1 MKKILY
7 AFVALMVI
15 AMASCNGNGTKR
27 AVLSAAG
34 DSTNVVEV
42 DENDS
47 TVYGVAGD
55 GSAMH
60 SLELITDDGDTIIYL
75 MNLDSDTDPVVGG
88 IMTGDRM
95 AVIGYKDGDGE
106 MIANKVI
113 NITTLLGKW
122 TSIDKNFQ
130 IEEGGKIESYVKA
143 EQNPWT
149 SWRISN
155 GRLVIN
161 RDTFDINNLSAD
173 SLSLENKNGIFGYK
187 RQK

>member
-7 AFVALMVI
+7 AFVALVVI
-15 AMASCNGNGTKR
+15 AMASCNGKGTKR
-27 AVLSAAG
+27 AVLSATE
-34 DSTNVVEV
+34 DSTNVEV

-60 SLELITDDGDTIIYL
+60 SLELITD
-75 MNLDSDTDPVVGG
+75 DSDTDPVVGG

-173 SLSLENKNGIFGYK
+173 SLSLENKNGIFDYK